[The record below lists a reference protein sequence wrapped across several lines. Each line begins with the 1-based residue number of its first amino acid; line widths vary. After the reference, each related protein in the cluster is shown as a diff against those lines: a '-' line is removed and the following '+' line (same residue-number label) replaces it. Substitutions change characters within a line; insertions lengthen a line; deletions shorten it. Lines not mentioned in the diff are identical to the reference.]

1 MLKIK
6 NLSKTYKNKQE
17 KALDNVS
24 LDVSRGEIFGLVG
37 PNGAGKSTLI
47 KSIVGILKIDEG
59 EVSLDN
65 IYLSKDA
72 TSFKAEIGYVSDN
85 HTVMERLTGREYLHF
100 ISNIYKVNPE
110 ESKALIS
117 ELTEKFSLQ
126 GALDDVINTYSHGMK
141 QKLCIIATLIHKPKV
156 WILDEPLSGL
166 DPQSAYDLKMM
177 MKDYAKQGNI
187 VIFSTHVL
195 EVVEKVCDR
204 VAILNKGK
212 LIELDTIDNIMA
224 KYGKFD
230 TLEDAFISITKK
242 V

>member
-1 MLKIK
+1 M
-6 NLSKTYKNKQE
+6 
-17 KALDNVS
+17 
-24 LDVSRGEIFGLVG
+24 
-37 PNGAGKSTLI
+37 
-47 KSIVGILKIDEG
+47 
-59 EVSLDN
+59 
-65 IYLSKDA
+65 
-72 TSFKAEIGYVSDN
+72 
-85 HTVMERLTGREYLHF
+85 
-100 ISNIYKVNPE
+100 NPE
-110 ESKALIS
+110 QSKALIS

-224 KYGKFD
+224 KYGKFES
-230 TLEDAFISITKK
+230 LEDAFISITKK